1 MGDVVL
7 KLPVHEGE
15 EANLFGAFLSRFI
28 ESLGAEA
35 RAQAANA
42 DAPYLMVRSDPQ
54 PDVEMKVLIFQQS
67 GATFPAAGTRCAGA
81 WRERPPRGPDASP
94 RD

>member
-67 GATFPAAGTRCAGA
+67 GAARDFSSGWDKVRGSLAGA
-81 WRERPPRGPDASP
+81 SAARA
-94 RD
+94 